1 MAQSPTPRG
10 AGDGPVVERVRSLVA
25 PIADDLDLD
34 LYDVEQRGGT
44 LRVTVDTRPD
54 SSGGV
59 DLDTIAL
66 ATRLVSRELDHA
78 DPVPGRYTLEVTS
91 PGLERPLRTP
101 AHFKREVGKR
111 VTIRLTDAPSDQRRV
126 DGVLTAADDTGV
138 TVRAAEHSSGASADS
153 GAGDDDTGV
162 AERTVP
168 YDRIDRARTV
178 FEWGPAP
185 KPGGPK
191 KQQKKKQQKKQQQ
204 KQHSATGRRVGTSK
218 ENHAS

>member
-10 AGDGPVVERVRSLVA
+10 AGDGPVIERVRSLVA
-25 PIADDLDLD
+25 PIAADLDLD

-44 LRVTVDTRPD
+44 LRVTLDTRPG
-54 SSGGV
+54 SASGV

-66 ATRLVSRELDHA
+66 ATRLVSRELDHT

-101 AHFKREVGKR
+101 AHFQREVGKR
-111 VTIRLTDAPSDQRRV
+111 VTIRLTGASNDQRRL
-126 DGVLTAADDTGV
+126 DGVLTAADDSGV
-138 TVRAAEHSSGASADS
+138 TVRTDEHPGHASGDLGDEAA
-153 GAGDDDTGV
+153 TT
-162 AERTVP
+162 ERTVP
-168 YDRIDRARTV
+168 YERIDRARTV

-185 KPGGPK
+185 KPGGAK
-191 KQQKKKQQKKQQQ
+191 KRNE
-204 KQHSATGRRVGTSK
+204 KQHSAKGRRVGTSK